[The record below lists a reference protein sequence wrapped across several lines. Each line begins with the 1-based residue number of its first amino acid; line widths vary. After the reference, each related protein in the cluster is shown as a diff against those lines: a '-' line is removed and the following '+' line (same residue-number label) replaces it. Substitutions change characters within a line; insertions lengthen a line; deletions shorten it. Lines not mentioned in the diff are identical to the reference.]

1 MEDLYPIF
9 ILMVFTGVIFYL
21 GQRFERY
28 LINARDPYI
37 NSTNAELRRREAT
50 RKARNTELRRKIR
63 SWKDIP

>member
-1 MEDLYPIF
+1 MGDLYI
-9 ILMVFTGVIFYL
+9 ILGLMGLTWVLFYL

-50 RKARNTELRRKIR
+50 RKARRKIR